1 MENELKD
8 AFQDIS
14 PVRSVGE
21 SLLKKRDERAP
32 KINLY
37 MYGKKV

>member
-14 PVRSVGE
+14 PARSLGAVSFSE
-21 SLLKKRDERAP
+21 SLLKKRRTSP
-32 KINLY
+32 
-37 MYGKKV
+37 